1 MHIRHGKFWLF
12 SFLFLHLLICP
23 LIYAQ
28 DVERPSELSTDELQ
42 QKSGEQFK
50 KAVELINS
58 KSYKE
63 AESIL
68 LNFSGD
74 AIWQGKAY
82 FLLGRLY
89 KEQGLFD
96 KAEDYLKKSVDSY
109 PLLKDYAFKLLA
121 DVYISSEKFDKAV
134 EAARQIQGKVLL
146 KEARKYEI
154 TAILGGKRD
163 DEAIELLYRF
173 TKDYPNE
180 WESKLTLARV
190 LKNRNK
196 TNEAISL
203 FKNIYINAVPVSTDA
218 FWELKDMKA
227 DTFTPEELL
236 VRADKLFEN
245 GNFQRA
251 EETYNEVLNKSKET
265 KLLTLNSKLLFSI
278 GMCQFRQKQYDKS
291 AKSFKQ
297 VKSPDAMYQEAVSY
311 YRIND
316 EDSFNDAVKRFGG
329 EYPGDERFVRLLLVS
344 ADNFRRSGKAGEAEE
359 MFKRVLEDFPAMA
372 EDANWGLGWM
382 SYAAGDYGTAS
393 KYFLK
398 LANSAREDNYKYLY
412 WQGRSLQKLTESCM
426 KTKAVEADNN
436 DNLCGGKDN
445 NFFSGLAQDKGYYGY
460 LAKLRHASDKIKFSM
475 PDGPPANIAA
485 AEKLYNYLPP
495 KPEGETYERIEAL
508 VFLGFKDEAINEI
521 NAVIQKAVKPEFLY
535 LSYLSMRMGEYKKV
549 IAMAEG
555 IDKNEF
561 LLLSYPLGYRDI
573 VRRASE
579 AEKIDAYLIT
589 ALIREESRFDP
600 SAVSGAGAIGL
611 MQIIPSTANR
621 LKDNVKIK
629 LKDDSDIHDA
639 EKNVLIGAHYLSLLI
654 RKFKEIPL
662 ALAAYNAGERALE
675 KWLSRYE
682 GKDMDEFIEDIPYVE
697 TKKYVK
703 KVLRSYWQ
711 YRTIAGLPLFN
722 QEQR

>member
-1 MHIRHGKFWLF
+1 MP
-12 SFLFLHLLICP
+12 LICCASDGEAVKIQNDSQENIKKEIEKAVS
-23 LIYAQ
+23 LI
-28 DVERPSELSTDELQ
+28 
-42 QKSGEQFK
+42 KSG
-50 KAVELINS
+50 
-58 KSYKE
+58 SYKE
-63 AESIL
+63 AETIL
-68 LNFSGD
+68 TGFIENKLY
-74 AIWQGKAY
+74 QRETY
-82 FLLGRLY
+82 FLLGRIY
-89 KEQGLFD
+89 KEQGIFD
-96 KAEDYLKKSVDSY
+96 KAEDYLKKAVDSY

-163 DEAIELLYRF
+163 DEAIELLSRF

-180 WESKLTLARV
+180 WKFKLNLAR
-190 LKNRNK
+190 LLNDHDK
-196 TNEAISL
+196 TDSAVSL
-203 FKNIYINAVPVSTDA
+203 FKEIYLNAVPVSPEA
-218 FWELKDMKA
+218 LNELKELKA
-227 DTFTPEELL
+227 DIFTNDELL
-236 VRADKLFEN
+236 RRADNLFEK
-245 GNFQRA
+245 GNYQRA
-251 EETYNEVLNKSKET
+251 EKLYRDVLASLKDSMKE
-265 KLLTLNSKLLFSI
+265 KIIFSI

-297 VKSPDAMYQEAVSY
+297 VKSPDAMYQEAISY
-311 YRIND
+311 YRFND

-329 EYPGDERFVRLLLVS
+329 EFPGDERFVRLLLIS
-344 ADNFRRSGKAGEAEE
+344 ADNFRRAGKAGEAEE
-359 MFKRVLEDFPAMA
+359 IFKRVLKDSPAMA

-398 LANSAREDNYKYLY
+398 LANSVREDNYKYLY
-412 WQGRSLQKLTESCM
+412 WQGRSLQKLTEGYV
-426 KTKAVEADNN
+426 KIKAGEADNN
-436 DNLCGGKDN
+436 DSLCDGKDN
-445 NFFSGLAQDKGYYGY
+445 NFFAGLAQDKGYYGY
-460 LAKLRHASDKIKFSM
+460 LAKLRHASDKIRFSM

-495 KPEGETYERIEAL
+495 KPEGETYERIESL

-521 NAVIQKAVKPEFLY
+521 NAVIQKSVKPEFLY
-535 LSYLSMRMGEYKKV
+535 LSYLSMRMEEYKKV

-621 LKDNVKIK
+621 LKDNAKIK

-639 EKNVLIGAHYLSLLI
+639 EKNILIGAHYLSLLI
-654 RKFKEIPL
+654 REFKEIPL
-662 ALAAYNAGERALE
+662 ALAAYNAGEKALE

-682 GKDMDEFIEDIPYVE
+682 GKDMDEFIEDIPYAE

-711 YRTIAGLPLFN
+711 YRTIAGLPLFTPL
-722 QEQR
+722 EITPSKMKED